1 MKKTERNIIIALL
14 LIIYLM
20 IVGDDFKDNS
30 LIQNSIAIACSIIAP
45 ILVFFVDSFLSNIT
59 KVKLWF
65 LSKLWYRRKKIRVS
79 MSYIYRIHINDKY
92 LLVKN
97 SKWDYY
103 QPVGGVYKVLSED
116 VGFLKDNFDWGK
128 DPHMKTNNEKRN
140 DLRGTVPM
148 PKLIKSLD
156 WFKSQKNREISQWRE
171 FYEELIKT
179 DILSINDFPHF
190 EYRYAGTL
198 LTPIKKSEKWK
209 DCLEILSYDVF
220 DLIPTTE
227 QEEILKKTQSEQS
240 DYIIWLDEYIILNN
254 GVINKD
260 EEIKIGQH
268 TKWTIEMKHSK

>member
-1 MKKTERNIIIALL
+1 
-14 LIIYLM
+14 
-20 IVGDDFKDNS
+20 
-30 LIQNSIAIACSIIAP
+30 
-45 ILVFFVDSFLSNIT
+45 
-59 KVKLWF
+59 
-65 LSKLWYRRKKIRVS
+65 
-79 MSYIYRIHINDKY
+79 

-148 PKLIKSLD
+148 PKLINFLD
-156 WFKSQKNREISQWRE
+156 WFKSQKNREISHWRE

-179 DILSINDFPHF
+179 EILSINDFPHF

-220 DLIPTTE
+220 DIIPTPE

-260 EEIKIGQH
+260 EEIKLGQH

>member
-1 MKKTERNIIIALL
+1 MNKTEKNIIIALL

-20 IVGDDFKDNS
+20 IVGNGFKDNTWV
-30 LIQNSIAIACSIIAP
+30 QNSIAIACSIIAP
-45 ILVFFVDSFLSNIT
+45 IIVFFVDSLLTNIT
-59 KVKLWF
+59 RLNLWF
-65 LSKLWYRRKKIRVS
+65 LSKVKYRKSKIRVS

-97 SKWDYY
+97 SKWDFY

-116 VGFLKDNFDWGK
+116 VGFLNDNFGWGK
-128 DPHMKTNNEKRN
+128 DPHMKTNNEKKN

-148 PKLIKSLD
+148 TKLINFLD
-156 WFKSQKNREISQWRE
+156 WFKSQKNREISHWRE

-179 DILSINDFPHF
+179 KIINIKNFPHF

-209 DCLEILSYDVF
+209 DYLEILSYDVY
-220 DLIPTTE
+220 DMIPSSK
-227 QEEILKKTQSEQS
+227 QEEILKKTQEQNS
-240 DYIIWLDEYIILNN
+240 TDFIWLDKSIILNN

-268 TKWTIEMKHSK
+268 TKWTIEMKHTK

>member
-1 MKKTERNIIIALL
+1 
-14 LIIYLM
+14 M
-20 IVGDDFKDNS
+20 IVGDGFKDNS

-45 ILVFFVDSFLSNIT
+45 IIVFFVDSFLSNMT
-59 KVKLWF
+59 RVKLWF
-65 LSKLWYRRKKIRVS
+65 LSKVCFRRKKIRVS

-128 DPHMKTNNEKRN
+128 DPYMKTNNEKRN

-148 PKLIKSLD
+148 PKLINFLN
-156 WFKSQKNREISQWRE
+156 WFKTQKNREISHWRE

-179 DILSINDFPHF
+179 GVLSINDFPHF

-198 LTPIKKSEKWK
+198 LTPIKRSKKWK
-209 DCLEILSYDVF
+209 DCMEILSFDVF
-220 DLIPTTE
+220 DLIPLPE
-227 QEEILKKTQSEQS
+227 QEEILRKTQNEK
-240 DYIIWLDEYIILNN
+240 DERFIWVDEYIIINN
-254 GVINKD
+254 GVISKE
-260 EEIKIGQH
+260 EEIKMGEH

>member
-20 IVGDDFKDNS
+20 IVGDDFKDNT

-45 ILVFFVDSFLSNIT
+45 IIVFFADSFLSNIT
-59 KVKLWF
+59 RVRLWF
-65 LSKLWYRRKKIRVS
+65 LSKLRYRNKRIRVS

-128 DPHMKTNNEKRN
+128 DPYMKTNNEKRN

-148 PKLIKSLD
+148 PNLINFLN
-156 WFKSQKNREISQWRE
+156 WFKSQKNREISHWRE

-179 DILSINDFPHF
+179 GILNINDFPHF
-190 EYRYAGTL
+190 EYRYVGTL

-209 DCLEILSYDVF
+209 DCMEILSYDVF
-220 DLIPTTE
+220 DLIPSPE
-227 QEEILKKTQSEQS
+227 QEEILRKTQKETSE
-240 DYIIWLDEYIILNN
+240 DFIWLDKSIILNN

-268 TKWTIEMKHSK
+268 TKWTIEMKHFK

>member
-20 IVGDDFKDNS
+20 IVGDDFKDNT

-45 ILVFFVDSFLSNIT
+45 IIVFFVDSFLSNIT
-59 KVKLWF
+59 RVKLWF
-65 LSKLWYRRKKIRVS
+65 LSKLRYRKKKIRVS
-79 MSYIYRIHINDKY
+79 MSYIYRIYINDKY

-116 VGFLKDNFDWGK
+116 VGFLKDYFDWGK
-128 DPHMKTNNEKRN
+128 DPYMKTNNEKRN

-148 PKLIKSLD
+148 PKLINFLD
-156 WFKSQKNREISQWRE
+156 WFKSQKNREISHWRE

-179 DILSINDFPHF
+179 NILNINDFPHF

-198 LTPIKKSEKWK
+198 LTPIKESEKWK
-209 DCLEILSYDVF
+209 DCLEILSYDIF
-220 DLIPTTE
+220 DLVPSSE
-227 QEEILKKTQSEQS
+227 QEEILRKTQKETSK
-240 DYIIWLDEYIILNN
+240 DFIWLDEYIILNN